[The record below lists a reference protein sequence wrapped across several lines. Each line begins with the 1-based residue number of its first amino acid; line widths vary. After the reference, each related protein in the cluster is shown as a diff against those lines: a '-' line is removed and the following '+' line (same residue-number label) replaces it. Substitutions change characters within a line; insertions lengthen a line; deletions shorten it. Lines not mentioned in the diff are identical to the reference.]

1 MTYWFMLPPKKLSSY
16 RHNVCGERDT
26 TFGQSIVSGNEDIN
40 LHGERMI
47 QKIIDFPFFK
57 LY

>member
-1 MTYWFMLPPKKLSSY
+1 MLPPKKLSSY